1 MISDRTQEILEYLN
15 IHGRATVKELCRIFD
30 VSDMTIR
37 RSLQVLESKNQ
48 VIRFH
53 GGAILKQNEDSSDEF
68 EQRMALNAPL
78 KATLAQGCRQY
89 ALEQIKKQN
98 LTSIYIA
105 SGSTMLNFARV
116 LTLPD
121 TVTAITDNVYVS
133 QALLHNKV
141 KNIITVGGQ
150 LLMPSANAVGF
161 LAEQMI
167 AGFTPD
173 LAFVGAPAVDRNGV
187 VYVYNMM
194 EANVYKTLIQKA
206 YRTVLVLD
214 HTKFD
219 QRNLV
224 QLYDLDDRFTVI
236 TTEGVPEEVV
246 NLLTERGTEVRIV

>member
-1 MISDRTQEILEYLN
+1 MSSDRTQEILEYLN
-15 IHGRATVKELCRIFD
+15 THGRATVKELCQIFN

-37 RSLQVLESKNQ
+37 RNLQALEAQKR
-48 VIRFH
+48 ITRFH
-53 GGAILKQNEDSSDEF
+53 GGAILNTQGECADEF

-78 KATLAQGCRQY
+78 KAALARGCCQY
-89 ALEQIKKQN
+89 AKEQIEHKK

-105 SGSTMLNFARV
+105 SGTTMLNFAKM

-121 TVTAITDNVYVS
+121 SVTAITDNVYVS
-133 QALLHNKV
+133 QALLRNNV

-150 LLMPSANAVGF
+150 LVMPSANAVGF

-167 AGFTPD
+167 SGFTPD
-173 LAFVGAPAVDRNGV
+173 LAFVGAPAVDHDGV

-224 QLYDLDDRFTVI
+224 QLYKLDERFTVI
-236 TTEGVPEEVV
+236 TTEGAPKDVIKM
-246 NLLTERGTEVRIV
+246 LLARGVDVRIV